1 MQLFYTNQISLDKN
15 SCFLTEEDS
24 YHCIKVLRKKEG
36 EIIQITDGQGNLI
49 TGVIA
54 NQDSKK
60 TFISINSISL
70 SNTNKNKKLT
80 IAIAPTKN
88 IDRIEWF
95 VEKATELG
103 IGKFIFI
110 NTDRGERSKINLE
123 RLQKISISAMKQS
136 NQLFLPEIINL
147 IKLKELMQHCTNSER
162 FVAHCGKLD
171 NHLFNSINSENKTII
186 LIGPEGDF
194 TDKEIIFLEENEFK
208 SINLG
213 PNRLRTET
221 AGLAAV
227 MMYQLK
233 NLVQ

>member
-24 YHCIKVLRKKEG
+24 YHCIKVLRRKEG
-36 EIIQITDGQGNLI
+36 EIIHITDGQGNLI

-60 TFISINSISL
+60 TFISINHISF
-70 SNTNKNKKLT
+70 SNFNNNKNLT

-88 IDRIEWF
+88 TDRIEWF

-103 IGKFIFI
+103 IGKIIFI
-110 NTDRGERSKINLE
+110 LTDRGERTKINLE

-147 IKLKELMQHCTNSER
+147 IKLKDLMQHCNDSER
-162 FVAHCGKLD
+162 FVAHCGKLE
-171 NHLFNSINSENKTII
+171 NHLFNSIHPDKNTII

-194 TDKEIIFLEENEFK
+194 TNKEIIFLENNQFK

-227 MMYQLK
+227 LMYQLK
-233 NLVQ
+233 TIK

>member
-1 MQLFYTNQISLDKN
+1 
-15 SCFLTEEDS
+15 
-24 YHCIKVLRKKEG
+24 
-36 EIIQITDGQGNLI
+36 
-49 TGVIA
+49 
-54 NQDSKK
+54 
-60 TFISINSISL
+60 
-70 SNTNKNKKLT
+70 
-80 IAIAPTKN
+80 
-88 IDRIEWF
+88 
-95 VEKATELG
+95 
-103 IGKFIFI
+103 
-110 NTDRGERSKINLE
+110 
-123 RLQKISISAMKQS
+123 MKQS